1 MAIVETDLP
10 VLGAKGDGPFMD
22 KGKPSMVEGEGQ
34 MPKKVEDCV
43 TDDGGE
49 RDEMEKEKE
58 VLLSHE
64 AISTNFETFVAYL
77 RSYQGRRSVVCRSYT
92 SPTVR

>member
-1 MAIVETDLP
+1 ML
-10 VLGAKGDGPFMD
+10 
-22 KGKPSMVEGEGQ
+22 
-34 MPKKVEDCV
+34 KKVEDCG

-64 AISTNFETFVAYL
+64 AISTNFETFVASL
-77 RSYQGRRSVVCRSYT
+77 RSYRGHRSVVCRSYNRALVLQYD
-92 SPTVR
+92 SG